1 MDVQIFPLTVDYLE
15 EVDRLM
21 KNNSRTLGFL
31 PYKALE
37 GYLEKGG
44 VLGAVSNGAEL
55 AGYLLYGA
63 NPECF
68 RVAQLCVA
76 EDFRGRG
83 LARQLVNAL
92 KRSAE
97 TQRFIRLTC
106 RRDFSASSMWPKL
119 GFNPVAEKPGR
130 SSGKLPLTVW
140 HSLISR
146 DNQLDIFQGKVSDT
160 ALDVAIDAHIFFNL
174 DGPEN
179 DRNAQLS
186 KALLEDFLADA
197 VQFWITDE
205 LRVEID
211 RNENENQRRISFERT
226 RDFPTVEYDSTAYEE
241 FQSRLSEI
249 LPRRTQSQQSD
260 IRHLAMAAASDVRTF
275 LTQDQPLL
283 HRADEILKVAGIQVL
298 STTELIIKFHEL
310 SGRSSYAPERIS
322 GRLSW
327 KRITHG
333 ALHDLTLDPFLDVG
347 ERKGPF
353 RERLESF
360 LSRPNQYE
368 SQFLR
373 SGDAVCAIRIFEV
386 RGNSLSVHLARV
398 ATFGNLSLYE
408 MFLVSETIR
417 ETAERRLGM
426 AVFKAKA
433 VTGSLFPHLLK
444 AGFKRIDGGYA
455 RFSFPHISNR
465 PKTLE
470 KISVISPECRDIAAG
485 MSDTELEQ
493 YCSPLTLDPA
503 SQSCFLIPIKP
514 GYAISLFDRGRA
526 SAELFGG
533 EANILLRWENVYYR
547 AKTHHHKLKEPARL
561 LWYVS
566 GDDQQIVAVS
576 QLDQVAVDFPKA
588 LFKEFKKF
596 GILEW
601 KEIFELCHRDIS
613 TEIMAL
619 KFSHTFPFSNPIP
632 LAQVKS
638 LFKEYGSG
646 LSLQSP
652 LEVPHGIY
660 RELFRRG
667 FSN

>member
-1 MDVQIFPLTVDYLE
+1 MNVQISTLTIDYLE

-21 KNNSRTLGFL
+21 KNNSSTLGFL
-31 PYKALE
+31 PFKALE

-44 VLGAVSNGAEL
+44 VLGAVFNGTEL
-55 AGYLLYGA
+55 AGYLLYGV

-68 RVAQLCVA
+68 RIAQLCVA
-76 EDFRGRG
+76 EDFRGQG
-83 LARQLVNAL
+83 LARKLVSAL
-92 KRSAE
+92 RRSAE

-119 GFNPVAEKPGR
+119 GFTPVIEKPGR

-146 DNQLDIFQGKVSDT
+146 DSQLDIFQGKVSDT
-160 ALDVAIDAHIFFNL
+160 ALDVAIDAHIFFNF

-179 DRNAQLS
+179 DHNTQLS

-197 VQFWITDE
+197 VQLWITDE
-205 LRVEID
+205 LRVEIN

-226 RDFPTVEYDSTAYEE
+226 RDFPTVEYDSMAYEE
-241 FQSRLSEI
+241 FRIRLSQI
-249 LPRRTQSQQSD
+249 LPHRTQSQQSD
-260 IRHLAMAAASDVRTF
+260 VRHLAMAAASDVKTF

-283 HRADEILKVAGIQVL
+283 NRADEILKVAGIQVL
-298 STTELIIKFHEL
+298 SPTALIIRFHEL
-310 SGRSSYAPERIS
+310 SNRSSYVPERIS

-333 ALHDLTLDPFLDVG
+333 ALRDLTLDPFLDVG
-347 ERKGPF
+347 ERKGLF
-353 RERLESF
+353 REWLEFF

-368 SQFLR
+368 SQFLF
-373 SGDAVCAIRIFEV
+373 SGDTVCAIWISEV
-386 RGNSLSVHLARV
+386 GNNSLSVHLARV
-398 ATFGNLSLYE
+398 AAFENPSLYE
-408 MFLVSETIR
+408 MLLVSETIQ
-417 ETAERRLGM
+417 EIAKRRLGM
-426 AVFKAKA
+426 AVFKANA
-433 VTGSLFPHLLK
+433 ITGNLFPHLFK
-444 AGFKRIDGGYA
+444 AGFKKMGDDYA
-455 RFSFPHISNR
+455 RFSFPHISSR
-465 PKTLE
+465 PQALE
-470 KISVISPECRDIAAG
+470 KISARYPECRNVAEG
-485 MSDTELEQ
+485 MPDTELEQ

-503 SQSCFLIPIKP
+503 SQSCFLIPIKS
-514 GYAISLFDRGRA
+514 GYAISLFDREQA

-566 GDDQQIVAVS
+566 GNDQQVVAVS
-576 QLDQVAVDFPKA
+576 QLDQVTVGSPKA

-601 KEIFELCHRDIS
+601 KEIFELCRHDIS

-619 KFSHTFPFSNPIP
+619 KFSHTFPFSNPVP
-632 LAQVKS
+632 LAQVQS
-638 LFKEYGSG
+638 IFKEHGKR

-652 LEVPHGIY
+652 LEVPFGIY